1 MQDRPLGRK
10 STITWQELQKILAEA
25 GLLHHNEEV
34 NQVTLTKPRTIL
46 IYSIDKEK

>member
-1 MQDRPLGRK
+1 MIGRK
-10 STITWQELQKILAEA
+10 TTITWQELHRILVQA
-25 GLLHHNEEV
+25 GLLHHDEEV